1 MEKKFY
7 NLTNPQKNIW
17 NMEQYYKGTAVNN
30 IGGTVH
36 LKTQLDFSAL
46 SKAVSNVI
54 LAHDNFHIKLTKDGN
69 NIKQIF
75 VSLEN
80 YFVEIIDLN
89 DMAELLLIEEKMCQT
104 TFSMENSNLF
114 CVKIFRLPDGTGGVI
129 SVMHHIISDSWTVGL
144 FCKEIVQ
151 EYTNLIKNTKSDDV
165 EYSYINYIK
174 KEQEYLNS
182 PCFEKDKKY
191 WAEVFN
197 TVPELATVPSF
208 SSELSGQVSC
218 VAKRQSFAIS
228 KQIMDKVSEFCKNN
242 RISIYNFFMSIFS
255 IYIGRVSNLDDFVIG
270 TPILN
275 RLDFADKNTNGMFIS
290 TVPLRVNIL
299 NDSSFVDFSKSMA
312 RSCLSMLRHQRYPY
326 QNILEDLR
334 KLDSSIPN
342 LYNVVLSYQITNTV
356 NDEIDCDSHWVFNG
370 TCADD
375 LQVHM
380 VDYNSTG
387 LNVFYDYKTSKYDV
401 NDINNIHNRIE
412 NMIHQVLSN
421 NEINVSD
428 IEIVSP
434 EEKSQILNDFN
445 NWKVE
450 LPNDKNVIEL
460 FEDQVTKHPDTT
472 AVVLDDVSL
481 TYNELNQKAN
491 QLARYL
497 QENGIQN
504 NDIVGVCFNKNIE
517 FIISILAILKCGGV
531 YLPIS
536 VEYPKD
542 RISYIVDN
550 SKARIVISN
559 KEMIYLED
567 KTKVVNFYNI
577 NLDSFDTSN
586 LNMHYDNT
594 HLCYIIYTSG
604 STGNP
609 KGVMLS
615 HKNLINF
622 AYTFNDCFNS
632 KFSINDS
639 CLSLTSVSF
648 DVSICEL
655 FVPLI
660 FGSALV
666 IYPEESLTNIDLLC
680 KILEKD
686 KITFLYLP
694 PNILQDVS
702 SYILENNIQTSMNKM
717 LVGVESIKNGTL
729 NEYFKINP
737 NFEIV
742 NGYGP
747 TETTICTTFYKYVF
761 SDNTNGVV
769 PIGRSFANNKL
780 LVVSKGGSL
789 QPVLTPGELYVC
801 GNNVSSGYLN
811 NPELTAKSFVNY
823 KYTSEALSYR
833 TGDTVYWDN
842 TGLLHFIGR
851 KDFQIKIKGHRIE
864 LSEINNALRGISGIK
879 NSITVVKKVNN
890 FDTLCAYV
898 VLENKSLTVQEIK
911 SILFDKLPSY
921 MVPTY
926 ITFLDAL
933 PITIN
938 GKVDKKK
945 LSDIV
950 IEHTGT
956 TEATT
961 DTEIKL
967 KKIFETMLDTDI
979 VSIDDSLFN
988 MGLDSL
994 MAIKFSVAAHKV
1006 FGIYIDIKDLYKY
1019 DSIRALADFVDNQ
1032 VHSNKNCLPEI
1043 QKTNAQD
1050 FYPLSSGQKRIYYA
1064 CKMAGNDSIVYN
1076 TPGAILVASKLSK
1089 EKVESAF
1096 RDIINSQSIFR
1107 TVFVIKNEEVKQKIL
1122 DNVDFAV
1129 ESFNNTS
1136 SEINSLVNNFATPF
1150 DLEKAPLLRVEIHYI
1165 DNNQTLLLFD
1175 SHHIIMDGT
1184 SLGLLIKSFCEIYNG
1199 NNFNTPIIEYK
1210 DYSVWENNL
1219 VNSSTINSYE
1229 NYWINKLK
1237 NSELSSLNLPYD
1249 YSSSSM
1255 SYVGDKLVKE
1265 LDKVFFDQ
1273 TLSLARELNVSPYML
1288 LISVLF
1294 ILLYK
1299 YTGQND
1305 ILVGSPFANRFN
1317 EEMQNIMGMFVN
1329 NIVINS
1335 YIDSS
1340 VSFKEFLNMQK
1351 EQITN
1356 DLDNGIYP
1364 YDLLVK
1370 KLNIPSYTNLF
1381 DVMFTYQ
1388 NTEKNNIL
1396 INNTTGKIL
1405 YADTNIA
1412 KFNLSFEINPND
1424 YSFTI
1429 EYKTDLFKR
1438 NTIEGFYNHYINL
1451 LREIQNNPDITIK
1464 DISVFSKTEKEQLL
1478 YGFNDTKMDYSSDK
1492 TISELFE
1499 KQVEKTPDTTAL
1511 IFEDISFTYRELNE
1525 KTNQLAHYLR
1535 SNGIK
1540 NGNIVG
1546 IMLNRSPE
1554 LIISMLAILKSGAA
1568 YLPIDPTYPENRIN
1582 YIISDSNID
1591 TLITSSN
1598 LNNEFIEVN
1607 NTISADLTN
1616 TDIFSNNNTEN
1627 LSNINIPEDTA
1638 YVIYTSGSTGNP
1650 KGVSISHKN
1659 VNNFIATVSRKINFL
1674 GNIVSVTTFCFDIFV
1689 LESLLPLQIGQTVVL
1704 ASDEEQNSPQKL
1716 NTLCMKYNVSMLQT
1730 TPSKMSLLLYDT
1742 SLEFIKNLKVVMVG
1756 GEPFPSNL
1764 LELLKSIATA
1774 KIYNMYGPTETTV
1787 WSTIK
1792 ELSNTDTITIGKPI
1806 GNTQVYILDSDNNL
1820 VPIGVPGSLYIGGD
1834 GVSKGYL
1841 HKPELTSEKFI
1852 NNPFIDNDVIYNT
1865 GDLARWTT
1873 DGEIIC
1879 LGRSDFQVKLRG
1891 LRIELEEIE
1900 NNIENFPNISKAIV
1914 CIKTDS
1920 FGRQFICA
1928 YFTAT
1933 TKVSLPKLRAF
1944 LNNYLPS
1951 YMIPSY
1957 YSQLSSFT
1965 YTPNGKID
1973 RKKLPEPVFNTSS
1986 KELIAPSTETEKKLS
2001 EIFEKLL
2008 KISPISVDDNFFEI
2022 GGDSLLALKLQIELL
2037 KLGFSIPFA
2046 DIYKY
2051 NSVRQLATHMDS
2063 LNSSTNIAKILNA
2076 DDFKDIDKL
2085 LNSDIQNVEIS
2096 NTVVN
2101 IGNVLLTGAT
2111 GFLGAHILSYI
2122 IDNSPFSVYC
2132 LIRQN
2137 SLSDTTQK
2145 LLNRLNYYFGSKY
2158 DALINKRIFVVTAD
2172 IVKNKLDI
2180 DKNTEELLNKNI
2192 SCVINSAANVKH
2204 YGSYETFEDINVTG
2218 VKNLVDFCNT
2228 YHKKFVQ
2235 ISTISVSGNS
2245 LFDLGNNKNNFA
2257 EDRYFSENDL
2267 YIGQSL
2273 ENVYIRSKFFA
2284 EKLILDNVINNNLD
2298 AFILRVGNI
2307 TNRSYDG
2314 KFQPNAEE
2322 NAFSNRIKAFL
2333 ELGVLPDYLKD
2344 IYVEFSPVDDIA
2356 RAVIQSIEHINN
2368 LHVLHIYNQN
2378 HIYLSNLLNMIPNN
2392 RVQFIND
2399 SDFKNILD
2407 KKLNNEKTQ
2416 YSLSFLVNDLN
2427 DSKVLTYNS
2436 SIKIKN
2442 DFSRK
2447 LLDTIGFKWSN
2458 IGKQYIYNLLKN
2470 LEV

>member
-242 RISIYNFFMSIFS
+242 RISVYNFFMSIFS

-275 RLDFADKNTNGMFIS
+275 RLDFTDKNTNGMFIS
-290 TVPLRVNIL
+290 TVPLHVNIL

-312 RSCLSMLRHQRYPY
+312 RSCISMLRHQRYPY

-375 LQVHM
+375 LQIHM

-387 LNVFYDYKTSKYDV
+387 LNVFYDYKTHKYDV
-401 NDINNIHNRIE
+401 NDINNLHNRIE

-567 KTKVVNFYNI
+567 KTKVVNLYNL

-586 LNMHYDNT
+586 LNMQYDNT

-622 AYTFNDCFNS
+622 AYTFNDCFNN
-632 KFSINDS
+632 KFSINDN

-769 PIGRSFANNKL
+769 PIGRPFANNKL

-945 LSDIV
+945 LPDIV
-950 IEHTGT
+950 IEHTET

-1136 SEINSLVNNFATPF
+1136 SEIDSLVNNFAKPF
-1150 DLEKAPLLRVEIHYI
+1150 DLEKAPLLRAEIHYI

-1525 KTNQLAHYLR
+1525 KANQLAHYLR

-1607 NTISADLTN
+1607 NTITADLTN

-1852 NNPFIDNDVIYNT
+1852 NNPFIDNDLIYNT

-1933 TKVSLPKLRAF
+1933 TKVSVPKLRAF

-2063 LNSSTNIAKILNA
+2063 LNSSTNIAKILNT

-2085 LNSDIQNVEIS
+2085 LNSDIQNIEIS

-2245 LFDLGNNKNNFA
+2245 LFDLGNSKNNFA

-2378 HIYLSNLLNMIPNN
+2378 HIYLSNLVNMIPNN
-2392 RVQFIND
+2392 RVRFIND

>member
-1 MEKKFY
+1 MEEKFY

-242 RISIYNFFMSIFS
+242 RISVYNFFMSIFS

-275 RLDFADKNTNGMFIS
+275 RLDFTDKNTNGMFIS
-290 TVPLRVNIL
+290 TVPLHVNIL

-375 LQVHM
+375 LQIHM

-401 NDINNIHNRIE
+401 NDIKNIHNRIE

-460 FEDQVTKHPDTT
+460 FEDQVTKHPNTT

-769 PIGRSFANNKL
+769 PIGRPFANNKL
-780 LVVSKGGSL
+780 LVVSKGSSL

-811 NPELTAKSFVNY
+811 NPELTAKSFINY

-890 FDTLCAYV
+890 FDTLCAYL

-945 LSDIV
+945 LPDIV

-1076 TPGAILVASKLSK
+1076 TPGAILVDSKLSK

-1107 TVFVIKNEEVKQKIL
+1107 TVFVIENEEVKQKIL

-1136 SEINSLVNNFATPF
+1136 SEIDSLVNNFATPF

-1525 KTNQLAHYLR
+1525 KANQLAHYLR

-1951 YMIPSY
+1951 YMTPSY

>member
-1 MEKKFY
+1 MKKKFY

-242 RISIYNFFMSIFS
+242 RISVYNFFMSIFS

-275 RLDFADKNTNGMFIS
+275 RLDFTDKNTNGMFIS
-290 TVPLRVNIL
+290 TVPLHVNIL

-312 RSCLSMLRHQRYPY
+312 RSCISMLRHQRYPY

-375 LQVHM
+375 LQIHM

-387 LNVFYDYKTSKYDV
+387 LNVFYDYKTHKYDV
-401 NDINNIHNRIE
+401 NDINNLHNRIE

-567 KTKVVNFYNI
+567 KTKVVNLYNL

-586 LNMHYDNT
+586 LNMQYDNT

-622 AYTFNDCFNS
+622 AYTFNDCFNN
-632 KFSINDS
+632 KFSINDN

-769 PIGRSFANNKL
+769 PIGRPFANNKL

-811 NPELTAKSFVNY
+811 NPELTAKSFINY

-945 LSDIV
+945 LPDIV

-1076 TPGAILVASKLSK
+1076 TPGAILVDSKLSK

-1107 TVFVIKNEEVKQKIL
+1107 TVFVIENEEVKQKIL

-1136 SEINSLVNNFATPF
+1136 SEIDSLVNNFATPF

-1525 KTNQLAHYLR
+1525 KANQLAHYLR

-1540 NGNIVG
+1540 NDNIVG

-1933 TKVSLPKLRAF
+1933 TKVSVPKLRAF

>member
-242 RISIYNFFMSIFS
+242 RISVYNFFMSIFS

-275 RLDFADKNTNGMFIS
+275 RLDFTDKNTNGMFIS
-290 TVPLRVNIL
+290 TVPLHVNIL

-375 LQVHM
+375 LQIHM

-401 NDINNIHNRIE
+401 NDIKNIHNRIE

-460 FEDQVTKHPDTT
+460 FEDQVTKHPNTT

-769 PIGRSFANNKL
+769 PIGRPFANNKL

-811 NPELTAKSFVNY
+811 NPELTAKSFINY

-890 FDTLCAYV
+890 FDTLCAYL

-945 LSDIV
+945 LPDIV

-1076 TPGAILVASKLSK
+1076 TPGAILVDSKLSK

-1107 TVFVIKNEEVKQKIL
+1107 TVFVIENEEVKQKIL

-1136 SEINSLVNNFATPF
+1136 SEIDSLVNNFATPF

-1525 KTNQLAHYLR
+1525 KANQLAHYLR

-1933 TKVSLPKLRAF
+1933 TKVSLPKLRDF

>member
-1 MEKKFY
+1 MGKKFY
-7 NLTNPQKNIW
+7 SLTNPQKNIW
-17 NMEQYYKGTAVNN
+17 NTEQYYKGTSVNN

-80 YFVEIIDLN
+80 YFVEIIDLK

-182 PCFEKDKKY
+182 PYFEKDKKY

-197 TVPELATVPSF
+197 TVPELATIPSF
-208 SSELSGQVSC
+208 SAESSNQVSC
-218 VAKRQSFAIS
+218 TAKRQKFAIS
-228 KQIMDKVSEFCKNN
+228 KQVMDKVSEFCKNN
-242 RISIYNFFMSIFS
+242 RISIYNFLMSIFS
-255 IYIGRVSNLDDFVIG
+255 IYISRVSNLDDFVIG

-375 LQVHM
+375 LQIHM

-421 NEINVSD
+421 NEISVSD
-428 IEIVSP
+428 IEIVTP
-434 EEKSQILNDFN
+434 EEKNQILNDFN
-445 NWKVE
+445 NWQVE
-450 LPNDKNVIEL
+450 LPDDKNVIEL
-460 FEDQVTKHPDTT
+460 FEEQVTQHPDTT
-472 AVVLDDVSL
+472 AVVLGNVSL
-481 TYNELNQKAN
+481 TYNELNKKAN

-497 QENGIQN
+497 QGNGIQN

-536 VEYPKD
+536 IEYPED

-559 KEMIYLED
+559 KEMSYLED
-567 KTKVVNFYNI
+567 KTKVVNLYNL

-586 LNMHYDNT
+586 LNMQYDNT

-622 AYTFNDCFNS
+622 AYTFNDCFNN
-632 KFSINDS
+632 KFSINDN

-761 SDNTNGVV
+761 NKNTNRVV
-769 PIGRSFANNKL
+769 PIGRPFANNKL

-823 KYTSEALSYR
+823 KYTSKALSYR

-864 LSEINNALRGISGIK
+864 LSEINNTLRGISGIK

-945 LSDIV
+945 LPDIV

-961 DTEIKL
+961 DTEIEL
-967 KKIFETMLDTDI
+967 KEIFETMLDTDI

-1064 CKMAGNDSIVYN
+1064 CKMAGNNSIVYN
-1076 TPGAILVASKLSK
+1076 TPGAILVDSKLNK

-1096 RDIINSQSIFR
+1096 RDIIKSQSVFR
-1107 TVFVIKNEEVKQKIL
+1107 TVFVIVNGEVKQKIL

-1136 SEINSLVNNFATPF
+1136 SEIDSLVNNFATPF

-1165 DNNQTLLLFD
+1165 DNNQSLLLFD

-1199 NNFNTPIIEYK
+1199 NNCNTPIIEYK

-1249 YSSSSM
+1249 YSSSSI

-1329 NIVINS
+1329 NIVITSHINS
-1335 YIDSS
+1335 SI
-1340 VSFKEFLNMQK
+1340 SFKKFLNVQK
-1351 EQITN
+1351 DHITN

-1388 NTEKNNIL
+1388 NTGKNNIL

-1451 LREIQNNPDITIK
+1451 LREIQNNPDIAIK

-1511 IFEDISFTYRELNE
+1511 IFGDISFTYSELNE
-1525 KTNQLAHYLR
+1525 KANQLAHYLR
-1535 SNGIK
+1535 SDGIK

-1591 TLITSSN
+1591 TLITSNN
-1598 LNNEFIEVN
+1598 LNNEFIEVD
-1607 NTISADLTN
+1607 NTITADLTN

-1659 VNNFIATVSRKINFL
+1659 VNNFIATVSRKINFV
-1674 GNIVSVTTFCFDIFV
+1674 GNIISVTTFCFDIFV

-1704 ASDEEQNSPQKL
+1704 ASDEDQNSPQKL

-1764 LELLKSIATA
+1764 LELLKSITTA

-1852 NNPFIDNDVIYNT
+1852 NNPFIDNDIIYNT
-1865 GDLARWTT
+1865 GDIARWTT

-1879 LGRSDFQVKLRG
+1879 LGRSDSQVKLRG

-1900 NNIENFPNISKAIV
+1900 NNIEDFPDISKAIV

-1928 YFTAT
+1928 YYTAT
-1933 TKVSLPKLRAF
+1933 TKVSVPKLRAF

-1957 YSQLSSFT
+1957 YSQLSNFT

-2063 LNSSTNIAKILNA
+2063 LNTSTNIAKTLNA

-2218 VKNLVDFCNT
+2218 VKNLIDFCNT

-2298 AFILRVGNI
+2298 AFILRIGNI

-2344 IYVEFSPVDDIA
+2344 IYAEFSPVDDIA

-2378 HIYLSNLLNMIPNN
+2378 HIYLSNLVNMIPNN

-2399 SDFKNILD
+2399 SEFKNILD
-2407 KKLNNEKTQ
+2407 KKLNNEKAQ

-2427 DSKVLTYNS
+2427 NSKVLTYNS

-2447 LLDTIGFKWSN
+2447 LLDTLGFKWSN
-2458 IGKQYIYNLLKN
+2458 IDKQYIYNLLKN

>member
-242 RISIYNFFMSIFS
+242 RISVYNFFMSIFS

-275 RLDFADKNTNGMFIS
+275 RLDFTDKNTNGMFIS
-290 TVPLRVNIL
+290 TVPLHVNIL

-312 RSCLSMLRHQRYPY
+312 RSCISMLRHQRYPY

-342 LYNVVLSYQITNTV
+342 LYNVVLSYQTTNTV

-375 LQVHM
+375 LQIHM

-387 LNVFYDYKTSKYDV
+387 LNVFYDYKTHKYDV
-401 NDINNIHNRIE
+401 NDINNLHNRIE

-577 NLDSFDTSN
+577 SLDSFDTSN

-769 PIGRSFANNKL
+769 PIGRPFANNKL
-780 LVVSKGGSL
+780 LVVNKGGSL

-945 LSDIV
+945 LPDIV

-961 DTEIKL
+961 DTEIKF

-1136 SEINSLVNNFATPF
+1136 SEIDSLVNNFATPF

-1165 DNNQTLLLFD
+1165 DNSQTLLLFD

-1388 NTEKNNIL
+1388 NAEKNNIL

-1405 YADTNIA
+1405 YAYTNIT

-1525 KTNQLAHYLR
+1525 KANQLAHYLR

-1607 NTISADLTN
+1607 NTITADLTN

-1933 TKVSLPKLRAF
+1933 TKVSVPKLRAF

-2378 HIYLSNLLNMIPNN
+2378 HIYLSNLVNMIPNN

>member
-1 MEKKFY
+1 MKKKFY

-89 DMAELLLIEEKMCQT
+89 DMAELLLIEEKMCQS

-242 RISIYNFFMSIFS
+242 RISVYNFFMSIFS

-275 RLDFADKNTNGMFIS
+275 RLDFTDKNTNGMFIS
-290 TVPLRVNIL
+290 TVPLHVNIL

-312 RSCLSMLRHQRYPY
+312 RSCISMLRHQRYPY

-375 LQVHM
+375 LQIHM

-387 LNVFYDYKTSKYDV
+387 LNVFYDYKTHKYDV
-401 NDINNIHNRIE
+401 NDINNLHNRIE

-577 NLDSFDTSN
+577 SLDSFDTSN

-769 PIGRSFANNKL
+769 PIGRPFANNKL
-780 LVVSKGGSL
+780 LVVNKGGSL

-945 LSDIV
+945 LPDIV

-961 DTEIKL
+961 DTEIKF

-1107 TVFVIKNEEVKQKIL
+1107 TVFVIENEEVKQKIL

-1136 SEINSLVNNFATPF
+1136 SEIDSLVNNFATPF

-1525 KTNQLAHYLR
+1525 KANQLAHYLR

-1674 GNIVSVTTFCFDIFV
+1674 GSIVSVTTFCFDIFV

-1933 TKVSLPKLRAF
+1933 TKVSLPKLRDF

>member
-242 RISIYNFFMSIFS
+242 RISVYNFFMSIFS

-275 RLDFADKNTNGMFIS
+275 RLDFTDKNTNGMFIS
-290 TVPLRVNIL
+290 TVPLHVNIL

-312 RSCLSMLRHQRYPY
+312 RSCISMLRHQRYPY

-375 LQVHM
+375 LQIHM

-387 LNVFYDYKTSKYDV
+387 LNVFYDYKTHKYDV
-401 NDINNIHNRIE
+401 NDINNLHNRIE

-567 KTKVVNFYNI
+567 KTKVVNLYNL

-586 LNMHYDNT
+586 LNMQYDNT

-622 AYTFNDCFNS
+622 AYTFNDCFNN
-632 KFSINDS
+632 KFSINDN

-769 PIGRSFANNKL
+769 PIGRPFANNKL

-811 NPELTAKSFVNY
+811 NPELTAKSFINY

-945 LSDIV
+945 LPDIV

-1076 TPGAILVASKLSK
+1076 TPGAILVDSKLSK

-1107 TVFVIKNEEVKQKIL
+1107 TVFVIENEEVKQKIL

-1136 SEINSLVNNFATPF
+1136 SEIDSLVNNFATPF

-1525 KTNQLAHYLR
+1525 KANQLAHYLR

-1540 NGNIVG
+1540 NDNIVG

-1933 TKVSLPKLRAF
+1933 TKVSVPKLRDF

>member
-242 RISIYNFFMSIFS
+242 RISVYNFFMSIFS

-275 RLDFADKNTNGMFIS
+275 RLDFTDKNTNGMFIS
-290 TVPLRVNIL
+290 TVPLHVNIL

-312 RSCLSMLRHQRYPY
+312 RSCISMLRHQRYPY

-375 LQVHM
+375 LQIHM

-387 LNVFYDYKTSKYDV
+387 LNVFYDYKTHKYDV
-401 NDINNIHNRIE
+401 NDINNLHNRIE

-577 NLDSFDTSN
+577 SLDSFDTSN

-769 PIGRSFANNKL
+769 PIGRPFANNKL
-780 LVVSKGGSL
+780 LVVNKGGSL

-945 LSDIV
+945 LPDIV

-961 DTEIKL
+961 DTEIKF

-1107 TVFVIKNEEVKQKIL
+1107 TVFVIENEEVKQKIL

-1136 SEINSLVNNFATPF
+1136 SEIDSLVNNFATPF

-1525 KTNQLAHYLR
+1525 KANQLAHYLR

-1674 GNIVSVTTFCFDIFV
+1674 GSIVSVTTFCFDIFV

-1933 TKVSLPKLRAF
+1933 TKVSLPKLRDF

>member
-1 MEKKFY
+1 MGKKFY
-7 NLTNPQKNIW
+7 SLTNPQKNIW
-17 NMEQYYKGTAVNN
+17 NTEQYYKGTSVNN

-80 YFVEIIDLN
+80 YFVEIIDLK

-182 PCFEKDKKY
+182 PYFEKDKKY

-197 TVPELATVPSF
+197 TVPELATIPSF
-208 SSELSGQVSC
+208 SAESSNQVSC
-218 VAKRQSFAIS
+218 TAKRQKFAIS
-228 KQIMDKVSEFCKNN
+228 KQVMDKVSEFCKNN
-242 RISIYNFFMSIFS
+242 RISIYNFLMSIFS
-255 IYIGRVSNLDDFVIG
+255 IYISRVSNLDDFVIG

-375 LQVHM
+375 LQIHM

-421 NEINVSD
+421 NEISVSD
-428 IEIVSP
+428 IEIVTP
-434 EEKSQILNDFN
+434 EEKNQILNDFN
-445 NWKVE
+445 NWQVE
-450 LPNDKNVIEL
+450 LPDDKNVIEL
-460 FEDQVTKHPDTT
+460 FEEQVTQHPDTT
-472 AVVLDDVSL
+472 AVVLGNVSL
-481 TYNELNQKAN
+481 TYNELNKKAN

-497 QENGIQN
+497 QGNGIQN

-536 VEYPKD
+536 IEYPED

-559 KEMIYLED
+559 KEMSYLED
-567 KTKVVNFYNI
+567 KTKVVNLYNL

-586 LNMHYDNT
+586 LNMQYDNT

-622 AYTFNDCFNS
+622 AYTFNDCFNN
-632 KFSINDS
+632 KFSINDN

-761 SDNTNGVV
+761 NKNTNRVV
-769 PIGRSFANNKL
+769 PIGRPFANNKL

-823 KYTSEALSYR
+823 KYTSKALSYR

-864 LSEINNALRGISGIK
+864 LSEINNTLRGISGIK

-945 LSDIV
+945 LPDIV

-961 DTEIKL
+961 DTEIEL
-967 KKIFETMLDTDI
+967 KEIFETMLDTDI

-1064 CKMAGNDSIVYN
+1064 CKMAGNNSIVYN
-1076 TPGAILVASKLSK
+1076 TPGAILVDSKLNK

-1096 RDIINSQSIFR
+1096 RDIIKSQSVFR
-1107 TVFVIKNEEVKQKIL
+1107 TVFVIVNGEVKQKIL

-1136 SEINSLVNNFATPF
+1136 SEIDSLVNNFATPF

-1165 DNNQTLLLFD
+1165 DNNQSLLLFD

-1199 NNFNTPIIEYK
+1199 NNCNTPIIEYK

-1249 YSSSSM
+1249 YSSSSI

-1329 NIVINS
+1329 NIVITSHINS
-1335 YIDSS
+1335 SI
-1340 VSFKEFLNMQK
+1340 SFKKFLNVQK
-1351 EQITN
+1351 DHITN

-1388 NTEKNNIL
+1388 NTGKNNIL

-1451 LREIQNNPDITIK
+1451 LREIQNNPDIAIK

-1511 IFEDISFTYRELNE
+1511 IFGDISFTYSELNE
-1525 KTNQLAHYLR
+1525 KANQLAHYLR
-1535 SNGIK
+1535 SDGIK

-1591 TLITSSN
+1591 TLITSNN
-1598 LNNEFIEVN
+1598 LNNEFIEVD
-1607 NTISADLTN
+1607 NTITADLTN

-1659 VNNFIATVSRKINFL
+1659 VNNFIATVSRKINFV
-1674 GNIVSVTTFCFDIFV
+1674 GNIISVTTFCFDIFV

-1704 ASDEEQNSPQKL
+1704 ASDEDQNSPQKL

-1764 LELLKSIATA
+1764 LELLKSITTA

-1852 NNPFIDNDVIYNT
+1852 NNPFIDNDIIYNT
-1865 GDLARWTT
+1865 GDIARWTT

-1879 LGRSDFQVKLRG
+1879 LGRSDSQVKLRG

-1900 NNIENFPNISKAIV
+1900 NNIEDFPDISKAIV

-1928 YFTAT
+1928 YYTAT
-1933 TKVSLPKLRAF
+1933 TKVSVPKLRAF

-1957 YSQLSSFT
+1957 YSQLSNFT

-2063 LNSSTNIAKILNA
+2063 LNTSTNIAKTLNA

-2218 VKNLVDFCNT
+2218 VKNLIDFCNT

-2298 AFILRVGNI
+2298 AFILRIGNI

-2378 HIYLSNLLNMIPNN
+2378 HIYLSNLVNMIPNN

-2399 SDFKNILD
+2399 SEFKNILD
-2407 KKLNNEKTQ
+2407 KKLNNEKAQ

-2427 DSKVLTYNS
+2427 NSKVLTYNS

-2447 LLDTIGFKWSN
+2447 LLDTLGFKWSN
-2458 IGKQYIYNLLKN
+2458 IDKQYIYNLLKN

>member
-17 NMEQYYKGTAVNN
+17 NMEQYYKGTSVNN

-104 TFSMENSNLF
+104 TFSMENSDLF

-182 PCFEKDKKY
+182 PYFEKDKKY

-197 TVPELATVPSF
+197 TVPELATIPSF
-208 SSELSGQVSC
+208 SAESSNQVSC
-218 VAKRQSFAIS
+218 TAKRQKFAIS
-228 KQIMDKVSEFCKNN
+228 KQVMDKVSEFCKNN
-242 RISIYNFFMSIFS
+242 RISIYNFLMSIFS
-255 IYIGRVSNLDDFVIG
+255 IYIGSVSNLDDFVIG

-375 LQVHM
+375 LQIHM

-421 NEINVSD
+421 NEISVSD
-428 IEIVSP
+428 IEIVTP
-434 EEKSQILNDFN
+434 EEKNQILNDFN

-450 LPNDKNVIEL
+450 LPDDKNVIEL
-460 FEDQVTKHPDTT
+460 FEEQVTQHPDTT
-472 AVVLDDVSL
+472 AVVLGNVSL
-481 TYNELNQKAN
+481 TYNELNKKAN

-497 QENGIQN
+497 QGNGIQN

-536 VEYPKD
+536 IEYPED

-559 KEMIYLED
+559 KEMSYLED
-567 KTKVVNFYNI
+567 KTKVVNLYNL
-577 NLDSFDTSN
+577 NLDSFDTSD
-586 LNMHYDNT
+586 LNMQYDNT

-622 AYTFNDCFNS
+622 AYTFNDCFNN
-632 KFSINDS
+632 KFSINDN

-761 SDNTNGVV
+761 NKNTNRVV
-769 PIGRSFANNKL
+769 PIGRPFANNKL

-823 KYTSEALSYR
+823 KYTSKALSYR

-864 LSEINNALRGISGIK
+864 LSEINNTLRGISGIK

-945 LSDIV
+945 LPDIV
-950 IEHTGT
+950 IEHTET

-961 DTEIKL
+961 DTEIEL
-967 KKIFETMLDTDI
+967 KEIFETMLDTDI

-1076 TPGAILVASKLSK
+1076 TPGAILVDSKLNK

-1096 RDIINSQSIFR
+1096 RDIIKSQSVFR
-1107 TVFVIKNEEVKQKIL
+1107 TVFVIVNGEVKQKIL

-1136 SEINSLVNNFATPF
+1136 SEIDSLVNNFATPF

-1165 DNNQTLLLFD
+1165 DNNQSLLLFD

-1199 NNFNTPIIEYK
+1199 NNCNTPIIEYK

-1249 YSSSSM
+1249 YSSSSI

-1329 NIVINS
+1329 NIVITSHINS
-1335 YIDSS
+1335 SI
-1340 VSFKEFLNMQK
+1340 SFKKFLNVQK
-1351 EQITN
+1351 DQITN

-1388 NTEKNNIL
+1388 NTGKNNIL

-1451 LREIQNNPDITIK
+1451 LREIQNNPDIAIK

-1511 IFEDISFTYRELNE
+1511 IFGDISFTYSELNE
-1525 KTNQLAHYLR
+1525 KANQLAHYLR

-1598 LNNEFIEVN
+1598 LNNEFIEVD
-1607 NTISADLTN
+1607 NTITADLTN

-1659 VNNFIATVSRKINFL
+1659 VNNFIATVSRKINFV
-1674 GNIVSVTTFCFDIFV
+1674 GNIISVTTFCFDIFV

-1704 ASDEEQNSPQKL
+1704 ASDEDQNSPQKL

-1764 LELLKSIATA
+1764 LELLKSITTA

-1852 NNPFIDNDVIYNT
+1852 NNPFIDNDIIYNT

-1873 DGEIIC
+1873 DGEIIF
-1879 LGRSDFQVKLRG
+1879 LGRSDSQVKLRG

-1900 NNIENFPNISKAIV
+1900 NNIEDFPDISKAIV

-1928 YFTAT
+1928 YYTAT
-1933 TKVSLPKLRAF
+1933 TKVSVPKLRAF

-1957 YSQLSSFT
+1957 YSQLSNFT

-2063 LNSSTNIAKILNA
+2063 LNTSTNIAKTLNA

-2218 VKNLVDFCNT
+2218 VKNLIDFCNT

-2298 AFILRVGNI
+2298 AFILRIGNI

-2378 HIYLSNLLNMIPNN
+2378 HIYLSNLVNMIPNN

-2399 SDFKNILD
+2399 SEFKNILD
-2407 KKLNNEKTQ
+2407 KKLNNEKAQ

-2427 DSKVLTYNS
+2427 NSKVLTYNS

-2447 LLDTIGFKWSN
+2447 LLDTLGFKWSN
-2458 IGKQYIYNLLKN
+2458 IDKQYIYNLLKN

>member
-1 MEKKFY
+1 MKKKFY

-242 RISIYNFFMSIFS
+242 RISVYNFFMSIFS

-275 RLDFADKNTNGMFIS
+275 RLDFTDKNTNGMFIS
-290 TVPLRVNIL
+290 TVPLHVNIL

-428 IEIVSP
+428 IEIVTP

-460 FEDQVTKHPDTT
+460 FEDQVTKHPDAT

-769 PIGRSFANNKL
+769 PIGRPFANNKL

-811 NPELTAKSFVNY
+811 NPELTAKSFINY

-945 LSDIV
+945 LPDIV

-1076 TPGAILVASKLSK
+1076 TPGAILVDSKLSK

-1107 TVFVIKNEEVKQKIL
+1107 TVFVIENEEVKQKIL

-1136 SEINSLVNNFATPF
+1136 SEIDSLVNNFATPF

-1499 KQVEKTPDTTAL
+1499 KQVEKTSDTTAL

-1525 KTNQLAHYLR
+1525 KANQLAHYLR

-1607 NTISADLTN
+1607 NTITADLTN

-1933 TKVSLPKLRAF
+1933 TKVSVPKLRAF

-2158 DALINKRIFVVTAD
+2158 DALINKRIFVITAD

-2378 HIYLSNLLNMIPNN
+2378 HIYLSNLVNMIPNN

>member
-242 RISIYNFFMSIFS
+242 RISVYNFFMSIFS

-275 RLDFADKNTNGMFIS
+275 RLDFTDKNTNGMFIS
-290 TVPLRVNIL
+290 TVPLHVNIL

-312 RSCLSMLRHQRYPY
+312 RSCISMLRHQRYPY

-375 LQVHM
+375 LQIHM

-387 LNVFYDYKTSKYDV
+387 LNVFYDYKTHKYDV
-401 NDINNIHNRIE
+401 NDINNLHNRIE

-567 KTKVVNFYNI
+567 KTKVVNLYNL

-586 LNMHYDNT
+586 LNMQYDNT

-622 AYTFNDCFNS
+622 AYTFNDCFNN
-632 KFSINDS
+632 KFSINDN

-769 PIGRSFANNKL
+769 PIGRPFANNKL

-945 LSDIV
+945 LPDIV
-950 IEHTGT
+950 IEHTET

-1136 SEINSLVNNFATPF
+1136 SEIDSLVNNFATPF

-1525 KTNQLAHYLR
+1525 KANQLAHYLR

-1607 NTISADLTN
+1607 NTITADLTN

-1852 NNPFIDNDVIYNT
+1852 NNPFIDNDLIYNT

-1933 TKVSLPKLRAF
+1933 TKVSVPKLRAF

-2063 LNSSTNIAKILNA
+2063 LNSSTNIAKILNT

-2085 LNSDIQNVEIS
+2085 LNSDIQNIEIS

-2245 LFDLGNNKNNFA
+2245 LFDLGNSKNNFA

-2378 HIYLSNLLNMIPNN
+2378 HIYLSNLVNMIPNN
-2392 RVQFIND
+2392 RVRFIND

>member
-1 MEKKFY
+1 
-7 NLTNPQKNIW
+7 
-17 NMEQYYKGTAVNN
+17 
-30 IGGTVH
+30 
-36 LKTQLDFSAL
+36 
-46 SKAVSNVI
+46 
-54 LAHDNFHIKLTKDGN
+54 
-69 NIKQIF
+69 
-75 VSLEN
+75 
-80 YFVEIIDLN
+80 
-89 DMAELLLIEEKMCQT
+89 
-104 TFSMENSNLF
+104 
-114 CVKIFRLPDGTGGVI
+114 
-129 SVMHHIISDSWTVGL
+129 
-144 FCKEIVQ
+144 
-151 EYTNLIKNTKSDDV
+151 
-165 EYSYINYIK
+165 
-174 KEQEYLNS
+174 
-182 PCFEKDKKY
+182 
-191 WAEVFN
+191 
-197 TVPELATVPSF
+197 
-208 SSELSGQVSC
+208 
-218 VAKRQSFAIS
+218 
-228 KQIMDKVSEFCKNN
+228 MDKVSEFCKNN
-242 RISIYNFFMSIFS
+242 RISIYNFLMSIFS
-255 IYIGRVSNLDDFVIG
+255 IYISRVSNLDDFVIG

-375 LQVHM
+375 LQIHM

-421 NEINVSD
+421 NEISVSD
-428 IEIVSP
+428 IEIVTP
-434 EEKSQILNDFN
+434 EEKNQILNDFN
-445 NWKVE
+445 NWQVE
-450 LPNDKNVIEL
+450 LPDDKNVIEL
-460 FEDQVTKHPDTT
+460 FEEQVTQHPDTT
-472 AVVLDDVSL
+472 AVVLGNVSL
-481 TYNELNQKAN
+481 TYNELNKKAN

-497 QENGIQN
+497 QGNGIQN

-536 VEYPKD
+536 IEYPED

-559 KEMIYLED
+559 KEMSYLED
-567 KTKVVNFYNI
+567 KTKVVNLYNL

-586 LNMHYDNT
+586 LNMQYDNT

-622 AYTFNDCFNS
+622 AYTFNDCFNN
-632 KFSINDS
+632 KFSINDN

-761 SDNTNGVV
+761 NKNTNRVV
-769 PIGRSFANNKL
+769 PIGRPFANNKL

-823 KYTSEALSYR
+823 KYTSKALSYR

-864 LSEINNALRGISGIK
+864 LSEINNTLRGISGIK

-945 LSDIV
+945 LPDIV

-961 DTEIKL
+961 DTEIEL
-967 KKIFETMLDTDI
+967 KEIFETMLDTDI

-1064 CKMAGNDSIVYN
+1064 CKMAGNNSIVYN
-1076 TPGAILVASKLSK
+1076 TPGAILVDSKLNK

-1096 RDIINSQSIFR
+1096 RDIIKSQSVFR
-1107 TVFVIKNEEVKQKIL
+1107 TVFVIVNGEVKQKIL

-1136 SEINSLVNNFATPF
+1136 SEIDSLVNNFATPF

-1165 DNNQTLLLFD
+1165 DNNQSLLLFD

-1199 NNFNTPIIEYK
+1199 NNCNTPIIEYK

-1249 YSSSSM
+1249 YSSSSI

-1329 NIVINS
+1329 NIVITSHINS
-1335 YIDSS
+1335 SI
-1340 VSFKEFLNMQK
+1340 SFKKFLNVQK
-1351 EQITN
+1351 DHITN

-1388 NTEKNNIL
+1388 NTGKNNIL

-1451 LREIQNNPDITIK
+1451 LREIQNNPDIAIK

-1511 IFEDISFTYRELNE
+1511 IFGDISFTYSELNE
-1525 KTNQLAHYLR
+1525 KANQLAHYLR
-1535 SNGIK
+1535 SDGIK

-1591 TLITSSN
+1591 TLITSNN
-1598 LNNEFIEVN
+1598 LNNEFIEVD
-1607 NTISADLTN
+1607 NTITADLTN

-1659 VNNFIATVSRKINFL
+1659 VNNFIATVSRKINFV
-1674 GNIVSVTTFCFDIFV
+1674 GNIISVTTFCFDIFV

-1704 ASDEEQNSPQKL
+1704 ASDEDQNSPQKL

-1764 LELLKSIATA
+1764 LELLKSITTA

-1852 NNPFIDNDVIYNT
+1852 NNPFIDNDIIYNT
-1865 GDLARWTT
+1865 GDIARWTT

-1879 LGRSDFQVKLRG
+1879 LGRSDSQVKLRG

-1900 NNIENFPNISKAIV
+1900 NNIEDFPDISKAIV

-1928 YFTAT
+1928 YYTAT
-1933 TKVSLPKLRAF
+1933 TKVSVPKLRAF

-1957 YSQLSSFT
+1957 YSQLSNFT

-2063 LNSSTNIAKILNA
+2063 LNTSTNIAKTLNA

-2218 VKNLVDFCNT
+2218 VKNLIDFCNT

-2298 AFILRVGNI
+2298 AFILRIGNI

-2378 HIYLSNLLNMIPNN
+2378 HIYLSNLVNMIPNN

-2399 SDFKNILD
+2399 SEFKNILD
-2407 KKLNNEKTQ
+2407 KKLNNEKAQ

-2427 DSKVLTYNS
+2427 NSKVLTYNS

-2447 LLDTIGFKWSN
+2447 LLDTLGFKWSN
-2458 IGKQYIYNLLKN
+2458 IDKQYIYNLLKN

>member
-1 MEKKFY
+1 MEEKFY

-208 SSELSGQVSC
+208 SSELSGRVSC

-242 RISIYNFFMSIFS
+242 RISVYNFFMSIFS

-275 RLDFADKNTNGMFIS
+275 RLDFTDKNTNGMFIS

-769 PIGRSFANNKL
+769 PIGRPFANNKL

-945 LSDIV
+945 LPDIV

-1136 SEINSLVNNFATPF
+1136 SEIDSLVNNFATPF

-1396 INNTTGKIL
+1396 INNTIGKIL

-1525 KTNQLAHYLR
+1525 KANQLAHYLR

-1607 NTISADLTN
+1607 NTITADLTN

-1704 ASDEEQNSPQKL
+1704 ANDEEQNSPQKL

-1933 TKVSLPKLRAF
+1933 TKVSVPKLRAF

-2158 DALINKRIFVVTAD
+2158 DALINKRIFVITAD

-2245 LFDLGNNKNNFA
+2245 LFDLGNDKNNFA

-2378 HIYLSNLLNMIPNN
+2378 HIYLSNLVNMIPNN

>member
-1 MEKKFY
+1 MNSRLY

-17 NMEQYYKGTAVNN
+17 NTEQYYKGTSVNN

-54 LAHDNFHIKLTKDGN
+54 STYDNFHIRLIKADNAVKQTFVKLDSYH
-69 NIKQIF
+69 IEI
-75 VSLEN
+75 VDLSDISELE
-80 YFVEIIDLN
+80 
-89 DMAELLLIEEKMCQT
+89 LIEEKMCQT
-104 TFSMENSNLF
+104 VFSVENDNLF

-144 FCKEIVQ
+144 FCKEIVH
-151 EYTNLIKNTKSDDV
+151 EYTNLIKNIKSDDV
-165 EYSYINYIK
+165 KYSYINYIE
-174 KEQEYLNS
+174 KEKEYLNS
-182 PCFEKDKKY
+182 PSFSKDKEY
-191 WAEVFN
+191 WTDVFN
-197 TVPELATVPSF
+197 TVPEIATIPSF
-208 SSELSGQVSC
+208 SSEPSSFASC
-218 VAKRQSFAIS
+218 IAKRESFAIS
-228 KQIMDKVSEFCKNN
+228 KQVMDKISDFCKNN

-290 TVPLRVNIL
+290 TVPLRINIL
-299 NDSSFVDFSKSMA
+299 NDISFVDFSKSMA

-334 KLDSSIPN
+334 KLDPSIPN

-375 LQVHM
+375 LQIHM

-387 LNVFYDYKTSKYDV
+387 LTVFYDYKTSKYDV
-401 NDINNIHNRIE
+401 NDINNIHNRIK
-412 NMIHQVLSN
+412 NMINQVLAN

-428 IEIVSP
+428 IEIVTP

-445 NWKVE
+445 NWSVE
-450 LPNDKNVIEL
+450 LPKGKTVIDL
-460 FEDQVTKHPDTT
+460 FEEQSSNHPDSE
-472 AVVLDDVSL
+472 AVVFEDTSL
-481 TYNELNQKAN
+481 TYGELNKKAN

-497 QENGIQN
+497 QKSGVQD

-517 FIISILAILKCGGV
+517 FVISILAILKCGGV

-536 VEYPKD
+536 VEYPED

-550 SKARIVISN
+550 SNTSLVLSN
-559 KEMIYLED
+559 RDMHYLD
-567 KTKVVNFYNI
+567 NKTKVTNFYTI
-577 NLDSFDTSN
+577 NLNCFDDSN

-622 AYTFNDCFNS
+622 AYTFNDCFKN
-632 KFSINDS
+632 KFSVEDN

-655 FVPLI
+655 FVPLV
-660 FGSALV
+660 FGSTLV
-666 IYPEESLTNIDLLC
+666 IYPEESLTNVELLC
-680 KILEKD
+680 DILVKN
-686 KITFLYLP
+686 KVTFLYLP
-694 PNILQDVS
+694 PNVLQDVS
-702 SYILENNIQTSMNKM
+702 SYILENNIKTSMNKM

-747 TETTICTTFYKYVF
+747 TETTICTTFYKYSF
-761 SDNTNGVV
+761 SDNSDGVV
-769 PIGRSFANNKL
+769 PIGKPFGNNKL
-780 LVVSKGGSL
+780 LVVSKDGSL

-801 GNNVSSGYLN
+801 GNNVASGYLN
-811 NPELTAKSFVNY
+811 NPELTAKSFVEY
-823 KYTSEALSYR
+823 KYTGNSTVYK
-833 TGDTVYWDN
+833 TGDSVYWDAN
-842 TGLLHFIGR
+842 GILHFIGR

-864 LSEINNALRGISGIK
+864 LSEINNTLRGIAGIK
-879 NSITVVKKVNN
+879 NSITVIKKVNN

-898 VLENKSLTVQEIK
+898 VLENKSLTVEEIK
-911 SILFDKLPSY
+911 SILFGKLPSY

-926 ITFLDAL
+926 ISFLDAL

-945 LSDIV
+945 LPDII
-950 IEHTGT
+950 IEHSGSA
-956 TEATT
+956 EATT

-967 KKIFETMLDTDI
+967 KEIFKDMLGTDI

-988 MGLDSL
+988 IGLDSL

-1019 DSIRALADFVDNQ
+1019 DSIRTLAHFVDTQACTNAS
-1032 VHSNKNCLPEI
+1032 VLPEI
-1043 QKTNAQD
+1043 SKASSQE
-1050 FYPLSSGQKRIYYA
+1050 FYPLSSGQKRIYFA
-1064 CKMAGNDSIVYN
+1064 CKMSGSDSILYN
-1076 TPGAILVASKLSK
+1076 TPGAILVNSILDKDK
-1089 EKVESAF
+1089 IESAF
-1096 RDIINSQSIFR
+1096 KDIIKIQSIFR
-1107 TVFVIKNEEVKQKIL
+1107 TVFVVNNAEVKQKIL
-1122 DNVDFAV
+1122 DSVDFSV

-1136 SEINSLVNNFATPF
+1136 SEIDSLVNSYAKPF
-1150 DLEKAPLLRVEIHYI
+1150 DLERAPLLRAEIHYI
-1165 DNNQTLLLFD
+1165 DNKQTLILFD
-1175 SHHIIMDGT
+1175 SHHIVMDGT
-1184 SLGLLIKSFCEIYNG
+1184 SLGLLIKAFCEIYNG
-1199 NNFNTPIIEYK
+1199 NNCDAPILEYK

-1219 VNSSTINSYE
+1219 INSQSINDYE
-1229 NYWINKLK
+1229 NYWINKFK

-1249 YSSSSM
+1249 YSPSST

-1265 LDKVFFDQ
+1265 LDKVFFNQ
-1273 TLSLARELNVSPYML
+1273 ILLLARELNVSPYML
-1288 LISVLF
+1288 LVSALC

-1305 ILVGSPFANRFN
+1305 ILVGSPFANRPN
-1317 EEMQNIMGMFVN
+1317 GEMQNIMGMFVN

-1335 YIDSS
+1335 HIDSS
-1340 VSFKEFLNMQK
+1340 VSFKEFLSIQK
-1351 EQITN
+1351 DQITN
-1356 DLDNGIYP
+1356 DLNNGMYP

-1388 NTEKNNIL
+1388 NTEKNEVL
-1396 INNTTGKIL
+1396 INDTIGKIL
-1405 YADTNIA
+1405 YANTNIA

-1451 LREIQNNPDITIK
+1451 LREIHSNPDIAIK
-1464 DISVFSKTEKEQLL
+1464 DISVFSRTEKEQLL
-1478 YGFNDTKMDYSSDK
+1478 YGFNDTKMEYSSDK

-1511 IFEDISFTYRELNE
+1511 IFEDMSFSYRELNE
-1525 KTNQLAHYLR
+1525 KANQLAHHLR
-1535 SNGIK
+1535 SKGIK
-1540 NGNIVG
+1540 NDDIVG

-1568 YLPIDPTYPENRIN
+1568 YLPIDPAYPENRIN
-1582 YIISDSNID
+1582 YIISDSNIS

-1607 NTISADLTN
+1607 NTITADLTN
-1616 TDIFSNNNTEN
+1616 TDIFLNNNTEN
-1627 LSNINIPEDTA
+1627 LSNINTPEDTA

-1659 VNNFIATVSRKINFL
+1659 VNNFIATVSQKINFV

-1689 LESLLPLQIGQTVVL
+1689 LESLLPLQIGKTVVL
-1704 ASDEEQNSPQKL
+1704 ASDEEQNNPQKL

-1756 GEPFPSNL
+1756 GEPFPKNL
-1764 LELLKSIATA
+1764 LELLKSITTA

-1792 ELSNTDTITIGKPI
+1792 DLSNTDIITIGKPI
-1806 GNTQVYILDSDNNL
+1806 GNTQVYILDTDNNL
-1820 VPIGVPGSLYIGGD
+1820 VPIGVSGSLYIGGD

-1852 NNPFIDNDVIYNT
+1852 NNPFIDDDVIYNT
-1865 GDLARWTT
+1865 GDLAKWTT
-1873 DGEIIC
+1873 DGEVVC

-1900 NNIENFPNISKAIV
+1900 NKIVDFPDISKAIV

-1928 YFTAT
+1928 YYTAN
-1933 TKVSLPKLRAF
+1933 TKISVPKLRAF

-1951 YMIPSY
+1951 YMVPLY
-1957 YSQLSSFT
+1957 YSQLSNFA

-1986 KELIAPSTETEKKLS
+1986 KELVVPSTETEKKLS

-2008 KISPISVDDNFFEI
+2008 RISPISVDDNFFEI
-2022 GGDSLLALKLQIELL
+2022 GGDSLLALKLQIEIL
-2037 KLGFSIPFA
+2037 KLGVSIHFA

-2051 NSVRQLATHMDS
+2051 NSVRQLATHIDS
-2063 LNSSTNIAKILNA
+2063 LNSSTNIAKTLNA
-2076 DDFKDIDKL
+2076 DDFKDIDTL
-2085 LNSDIQNVEIS
+2085 LNADMQNVEIS

-2122 IDNSPFSVYC
+2122 IDNSQFSVYC

-2137 SLSDTTQK
+2137 SSSDTTQK
-2145 LLNRLNYYFGSKY
+2145 LLNRLNYYFGNKY

-2218 VKNLVDFCNT
+2218 VRNLVDFCNT

-2245 LFDLGNNKNNFA
+2245 LFDLGNDKNNFA
-2257 EDRYFSENDL
+2257 EDRYFSENNL

-2284 EKLILDNVINNNLD
+2284 EKLILDSVINDNLD
-2298 AFILRVGNI
+2298 ALILRVGNI

-2333 ELGVLPDYLKD
+2333 ELGVIPDYLQD
-2344 IYVEFSPVDDIA
+2344 IYVEFSPVDDVA
-2356 RAVIQSIEHINN
+2356 RAVVQSIEHISN
-2368 LHVLHIYNQN
+2368 LHILHIYNQN
-2378 HIYLSNLLNMIPNN
+2378 HIYLSDLINMIPGN
-2392 RVQFIND
+2392 RVQFI
-2399 SDFKNILD
+2399 SGVEFKNILD
-2407 KKLNNEKTQ
+2407 EKLNNEKDQ

-2427 DSKVLTYNS
+2427 SSKVLTYNS
-2436 SIKIKN
+2436 AIKIKN
-2442 DFSRK
+2442 DFSK
-2447 LLDTIGFKWSN
+2447 QLLDTIGFKWSN
-2458 IGKQYIYNLLKN
+2458 IDNQYIYNLLKN

>member
-242 RISIYNFFMSIFS
+242 RISVYNFFMSIFS

-275 RLDFADKNTNGMFIS
+275 RLDFTDKNTNGMFIS
-290 TVPLRVNIL
+290 TVPLHVNIL

-375 LQVHM
+375 LQIHM

-401 NDINNIHNRIE
+401 NDIKNIHNRIE

-460 FEDQVTKHPDTT
+460 FEDQVTKHPNTT

-769 PIGRSFANNKL
+769 PIGRPFANNKL

-811 NPELTAKSFVNY
+811 NPELTAKSFINY

-890 FDTLCAYV
+890 FDTLCAYL

-945 LSDIV
+945 LPDIV

-1076 TPGAILVASKLSK
+1076 TPGAILVDSKLSK

-1107 TVFVIKNEEVKQKIL
+1107 TVFVIENEEVKQKIL

-1136 SEINSLVNNFATPF
+1136 SEIDSLVNNFATPF

-1525 KTNQLAHYLR
+1525 KANQLAHYLR

-1951 YMIPSY
+1951 YMTPSY

-2427 DSKVLTYNS
+2427 DYKVLTYNS

>member
-242 RISIYNFFMSIFS
+242 RISVYNFFMSIFS

-275 RLDFADKNTNGMFIS
+275 RLDFTDKNTNGMFIS
-290 TVPLRVNIL
+290 TVPLHVNIL

-312 RSCLSMLRHQRYPY
+312 RSCISMLRHQRYPY

-375 LQVHM
+375 LQIHM

-387 LNVFYDYKTSKYDV
+387 LNVFYDYKTHKYDV
-401 NDINNIHNRIE
+401 NDINNLHNRIE

-567 KTKVVNFYNI
+567 KTKVVNLYNL

-586 LNMHYDNT
+586 LNMQYDNT

-622 AYTFNDCFNS
+622 AYTFNDCFNN
-632 KFSINDS
+632 KFSINDN

-769 PIGRSFANNKL
+769 PIGRPFANNKL

-811 NPELTAKSFVNY
+811 NPELTAKSFINY

-945 LSDIV
+945 LPDIV

-1076 TPGAILVASKLSK
+1076 TPGAILVDSKLSK

-1107 TVFVIKNEEVKQKIL
+1107 TVFVIENEEVKQKIL

-1136 SEINSLVNNFATPF
+1136 SEIDSLVNNFATPF

-1525 KTNQLAHYLR
+1525 KANQLAHYLR

-1540 NGNIVG
+1540 NDNIVG

-1933 TKVSLPKLRAF
+1933 TKVSVPKLRAF

>member
-54 LAHDNFHIKLTKDGN
+54 LAHDNFHIELTKDGN

-242 RISIYNFFMSIFS
+242 RISVYNFFMSIFS

-275 RLDFADKNTNGMFIS
+275 RLDFTDKNTNGMFIS
-290 TVPLRVNIL
+290 TVPLHVNIL

-428 IEIVSP
+428 IEIVTP

-460 FEDQVTKHPDTT
+460 FEDQVTKHPDAT

-769 PIGRSFANNKL
+769 PIGRPFANNKL

-811 NPELTAKSFVNY
+811 NPELTAKSFINY

-945 LSDIV
+945 LPDIV

-1136 SEINSLVNNFATPF
+1136 SEIDSLVNNFATPF

-1525 KTNQLAHYLR
+1525 KANQLAHYLR
-1535 SNGIK
+1535 SNGIE

-1900 NNIENFPNISKAIV
+1900 NNMENFPNISKAIV

-1933 TKVSLPKLRAF
+1933 TKVSVPKLRAF

-2051 NSVRQLATHMDS
+2051 NSIRQLATHMDS